1 MRAELLPGLLS
12 RQQMLAAEQLHEAVA
27 LAQPERGAA
36 TSHSALTTTAATT
49 ATALP
54 AWLLE
59 LLQLHQ
65 RDVGAL
71 FRGWEGEGRLTV
83 PLGAFADGVKAKTDV
98 ELSEAECRHV
108 LSCLEPS
115 RADEVAASTAWRAL
129 QFDYRQLARALLVD
143 HQRTASQ
150 YIRRNSVRGERRP

>member
-1 MRAELLPGLLS
+1 MIIKNCTRIFLT
-12 RQQMLAAEQLHEAVA
+12 
-27 LAQPERGAA
+27 GAF
-36 TSHSALTTTAATT
+36 SSP
-49 ATALP
+49 ATASP
-54 AWLLE
+54 MG
-59 LLQLHQ
+59 QPHSP
-65 RDVGAL
+65 R
-71 FRGWEGEGRLTV
+71 
-83 PLGAFADGVKAKTDV
+83 ADGVKAKTDV

-115 RADEVAASTAWRAL
+115 RADEVAASTAWKQL